1 MDQDSGVRMLR
12 DRAELQRIVS
22 LVLDRIGPEAS
33 GLGYRLVG
41 TGAALAQG
49 VQLPVGDVDILV
61 ARRADVDRVAAALAG
76 FRCLDSPAWLPEAR
90 QYYAQFEVEEIG
102 VGFSTVER
110 LVETDAFECIGPG
123 PWKHCVRV
131 RFGQHVVPVVGL
143 ELRLGSEL
151 VRDRPDRY
159 LPLIEHMRLHGAD
172 LQLVQK
178 AMSERGVD
186 PVRQKRILDQLQP
199 Q

>member
-1 MDQDSGVRMLR
+1 MLR
-12 DRAELQRIVS
+12 DGAELQRIVS
-22 LVLDRIGPEAS
+22 RVLDRVDPEAS
-33 GLGYRLVG
+33 GLEYRLVG

-61 ARRADVDRVAAALAG
+61 TRRGDVDRVAAALAE
-76 FRCLDSPAWLPEAR
+76 FRCLDSPNWLPQAR

-102 VGFSTVER
+102 VGASNVEWP
-110 LVETDAFECIGPG
+110 VEADGFECVGPG
-123 PWKHCVRV
+123 PWEHYVPV
-131 RFGQHVVPVVGL
+131 RFGQHVVPAVRL

-159 LPLIEHMRLHGAD
+159 VPLIEHMRWHGAD
-172 LQLVQK
+172 LQLAEK
-178 AMSERGVD
+178 AMKERGVD
-186 PVRQKRILDQLQP
+186 PVRQERILDQLRP